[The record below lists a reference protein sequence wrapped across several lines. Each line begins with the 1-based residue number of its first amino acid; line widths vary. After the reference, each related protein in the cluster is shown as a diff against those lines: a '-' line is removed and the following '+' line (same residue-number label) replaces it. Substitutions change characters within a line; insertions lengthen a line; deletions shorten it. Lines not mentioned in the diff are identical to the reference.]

1 MLRKTVGP
9 LHWFRSRLRLYAQL
23 KFVGD
28 NCVGHLSIASRKGN
42 GKPIDSV
49 CHGKA
54 AKFEPAG
61 QQRGITAAGS
71 RFGDAKRDGR
81 GGRKSTRACSA
92 VVLSVLSLTVLL
104 LPPDC
109 QDLEH
114 ATKSNS
120 GNSVGDNAS

>member
-71 RFGDAKRDGR
+71 RFGDAKRDGT
-81 GGRKSTRACSA
+81 GGAEIDSGLLRSRPERSL
-92 VVLSVLSLTVLL
+92 VNRSV
-104 LPPDC
+104 
-109 QDLEH
+109 
-114 ATKSNS
+114 A
-120 GNSVGDNAS
+120 AA